1 MYLMNGIVYANEPT
15 KDIKIKEVKPLSYGM
30 LLLTFT
36 SGEKRLF
43 DTTIL
48 QGSAFMPLSEE
59 KVFRDISVSH
69 GVVSWMNG
77 DIDCAPE
84 YMYENS
90 FVYEEEFVV

>member
-1 MYLMNGIVYANEPT
+1 MYLFNGIVYANEPT
-15 KDIKIKEVKPLSYGM
+15 AEIKVKEAKPLPYGM

-48 QGSAFMPLSEE
+48 QGSAFKPLFDE
-59 KVFRDISVSH
+59 KIFKDVLVIH
-69 GVVSWMNG
+69 GIVSWMNG
-77 DIDCAPE
+77 EIDCAPE

>member
-1 MYLMNGIVYANEPT
+1 
-15 KDIKIKEVKPLSYGM
+15 M

-43 DTTIL
+43 DTAVL
-48 QGSAFMPLSEE
+48 QGSAFKPLTDE
-59 KVFRDISVSH
+59 KIFKDILIVH

-77 DIDCAPE
+77 EIDCAPE

-90 FVYEEEFVV
+90 FVYEQELVV